1 MNEVLKQKEQAAI
14 EFLRSFERPEGYY
27 LAFSGGKDSCVI
39 KHLADK
45 AGVKYRAV
53 YRVTSVD
60 PPELVAFIKKY
71 HPDVE
76 REIPRD
82 SEGKPITMWNLIPKK
97 GMLPTRIARYCCASL
112 KEPGG
117 DGMFAI
123 TGVRWAESV
132 NRSKN
137 QGRIT
142 LADKAAGK
150 EFADNENFTETVR
163 GGVVLTNDNSESRR
177 QLESCYKRHKTLINP
192 IIDWTDA
199 EVWEYIRAENIPY
212 CSLYDEG
219 FHRLGCIGCP
229 MARRNGIEK
238 EFLRW
243 PQYKKMYLH
252 AIERMLKRRE
262 ERGLPNADQY
272 SSVEK
277 CFSWWIQDINCEG
290 QTTMFEDLNDE

>member
-1 MNEVLKQKEQAAI
+1 MKIL
-14 EFLRSFERPEGYY
+14 P
-27 LAFSGGKDSCVI
+27 
-39 KHLADK
+39 
-45 AGVKYRAV
+45 
-53 YRVTSVD
+53 
-60 PPELVAFIKKY
+60 
-71 HPDVE
+71 
-76 REIPRD
+76 
-82 SEGKPITMWNLIPKK
+82 KPC
-97 GMLPTRIARYCCASL
+97 G
-112 KEPGG
+112 
-117 DGMFAI
+117 
-123 TGVRWAESV
+123 
-132 NRSKN
+132 
-137 QGRIT
+137 
-142 LADKAAGK
+142 
-150 EFADNENFTETVR
+150 
-163 GGVVLTNDNSESRR
+163 GGVVLTNDNAESRR

-199 EVWEYIRAENIPY
+199 EGWEYIRAENIPY

-277 CFSWWIQDINCEG
+277 CFSWWIQDVNCEG